1 MLICQLHVLAC
12 CVRQLP
18 SGPWCWLTLGAAIVG
33 KCFAMLFGFLTVFAA
48 VQLWERMPMDGLD
61 TDFVDEDAVSDCR

>member
-1 MLICQLHVLAC
+1 
-12 CVRQLP
+12 
-18 SGPWCWLTLGAAIVG
+18 LGAAIVG